1 MPDIIDRSEGRRLFG
16 LDPDA
21 YCDARPDYPDATY
34 RTLVEHG
41 AIRSGAATLEIG
53 AGPGVATRR
62 LIELGANPL
71 TVVEPDAR
79 FTPSLEALGA
89 APLSLNVVTAA
100 FEDAQ
105 LPSATFDLVV
115 AATSYHWLDPDVALT
130 KVADTLKTGG
140 FVALMWNVFGD
151 ADRKDSF
158 HDATLSLFAD
168 QAISPSGAPDA
179 VPFALDRAARVA
191 EFARC
196 GAFEPIV
203 YFETR
208 WTLVLDTARVGR
220 LYEGFS
226 HIQRLPQTQRELLLQ
241 RLMEIAQ
248 TQFGGRVERNMVS
261 PIYLARRKRH

>member
-1 MPDIIDRSEGRRLFG
+1 MRASRRSLTKLRQTTGADLRL
-16 LDPDA
+16 
-21 YCDARPDYPDATY
+21 
-34 RTLVEHG
+34 LV
-41 AIRSGAATLEIG
+41 S
-53 AGPGVATRR
+53 
-62 LIELGANPL
+62 
-71 TVVEPDAR
+71 
-79 FTPSLEALGA
+79 
-89 APLSLNVVTAA
+89 A
-100 FEDAQ
+100 FEGTP
-105 LPSATFDLVV
+105 LPSRSFDLVV

-130 KVADTLKTGG
+130 KVADALKPGG

-151 ADRKDSF
+151 ADREDRF

-179 VPFALDRAARVA
+179 VPFALDRAAREA

-226 HIQRLPQTQRELLLQ
+226 HIQRLPQTQREVLLQ